1 MITFSKALQRLSL
14 FFSFSSSSFP
24 PVSLYNSDDVDDRD
38 GVIGDF
44 SFSLFFFFLLAR
56 TTPICIISKF
66 SLDLAPA
73 RLDDDDDDN
82 FHHKVFTHYFS
93 LFALLFSTTTTTRF
107 PMYVSHYPLPISSI
121 SSTLCI
127 FPLFTHLLFFFFFPF
142 ARFSPLVLSP
152 LVSTTGTLYI
162 LYYGW
167 IAVHHSVCK
176 VE

>member
-1 MITFSKALQRLSL
+1 MTAMASSATFL
-14 FFSFSSSSFP
+14 FSFS
-24 PVSLYNSDDVDDRD
+24 
-38 GVIGDF
+38 
-44 SFSLFFFFLLAR
+44 FFLLAR

-107 PMYVSHYPLPISSI
+107 PLYVSHYPLPISSI

-127 FPLFTHLLFFFFFPF
+127 FPLFTHFLLHLSVCSFFPF
-142 ARFSPLVLSP
+142 
-152 LVSTTGTLYI
+152 GTLSFGVNNWHALYTI
-162 LYYGW
+162 LW
-167 IAVHHSVCK
+167 LDCNPPQRL
-176 VE
+176 